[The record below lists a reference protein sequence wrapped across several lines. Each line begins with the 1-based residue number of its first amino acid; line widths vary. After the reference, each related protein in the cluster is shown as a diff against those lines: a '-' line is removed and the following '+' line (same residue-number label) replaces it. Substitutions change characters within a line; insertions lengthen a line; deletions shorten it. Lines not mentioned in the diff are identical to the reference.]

1 MLLDK
6 MINFIQLF
14 ILGHFCYIPFELVS
28 KFTNG
33 IFGYSEEINPQDFSQ
48 RNYIRDGELIFGQD
62 SVDRLEYNRF
72 NGSFEL
78 LYNCLNWLVSDYSFD
93 DKFLNKKEP
102 VVKNPK
108 ALLYYPTNVGKAQLK
123 MRSNLCERLGIE

>member
-1 MLLDK
+1 MNQLVYGLVFDNNDKPDIDILKKEYNNSIVEMLLDK

-78 LYNCLNWLVSDYSFD
+78 LYNCLNWLVNDF
-93 DKFLNKKEP
+93 
-102 VVKNPK
+102 
-108 ALLYYPTNVGKAQLK
+108 QLSYFKSWK
-123 MRSNLCERLGIE
+123 MML